1 MHQDVCVSKC
11 RSKNGQESRDTDL
24 SLCSGEIASG
34 DLKISE
40 TAVASGILLCL
51 RTKDNPARGCKY
63 EYMQI
68 HSWSSAHKSYSCSA
82 RPNLTHWKNTT
93 KDRNDAYKR
102 CALDTVTSVTKHH
115 AHACVPL
122 PQPENVSNLNAL
134 PKVASTVALEK
145 RGHLMKSQLL
155 GLQTL
160 PHRVQSAAPE
170 AKSVAGTLTPNGL
183 FHKTDQ
189 LVYIKLI
196 EICTR

>member
-1 MHQDVCVSKC
+1 MHQDVCFSKC

-40 TAVASGILLCL
+40 TA
-51 RTKDNPARGCKY
+51 RGCKY

-82 RPNLTHWKNTT
+82 RPNLTHWKNIT